1 MSSGPG
7 ALTWR
12 AQAAAPSRGGILRWV
27 IFGVIAV
34 VAIVALRQATMNR
47 PDAPR
52 IERTST
58 VEVSVRTNGSR
69 LALEDAAGVLWA
81 ACASTVDAYDLVA
94 LDQVGRQLFALRL
107 EPALGDH
114 AQRRLLGCLEDT
126 TVPRILGEVTRVEHR

>member
-1 MSSGPG
+1 MSTEQGT
-7 ALTWR
+7 LTWR
-12 AQAAAPSRGGILRWV
+12 AQASAPRGGILRWV
-27 IFGVIAV
+27 VFAVIAA
-34 VAIVALRQATMNR
+34 VAIVALREATMNR

-52 IERTST
+52 VEKAST
-58 VEVSVRTNGSR
+58 VEVVVRTNGSR
-69 LALEDAAGVLWA
+69 LALEDAAGTLWA

-94 LDQVGRQLFALRL
+94 LDQVGHQRFALRL